1 MILTQ
6 TILKMEKINKSFND
20 VVVLNDVDFELEKG
34 EVHALMG
41 GNGAGKSTL
50 MKILTGVYT
59 ANSGNILIN
68 GNPVRIEKPQD
79 AQNAAIAMIFQEF
92 SVIPTM
98 SISENMFL
106 NREELKKTGFIN
118 QKRLNEQ
125 TKELLRELNIKVDP
139 NTKLEE
145 LSVGYWQMTEICK
158 ALSQDAKILIMDEPT
173 ATLTKKET
181 TVLFQLIKK
190 LKSKGISIIY
200 ISHRMDEIYKVSD
213 RITVLRDGK
222 NVITSP
228 VDDLPM
234 KSLVSHI
241 VGQDMGD
248 SFQWKERKNP
258 FLDESNP
265 VFEVQD
271 LHSGSK
277 VNGLSFKLFKGEI
290 LGIAGLMGSGR
301 TEMSKAVF
309 GIDKI
314 DTGTIKVNGKP
325 IKISNPQDAMNE
337 GIALVPED
345 RRVQGLVLEHSLREN
360 IMLPIL
366 NKVSKLSVIKNK
378 SVNDVS
384 ERFIKKLNVK
394 TDDIY
399 KTMNLLSGGNQQKIV
414 LSKWLANDPDILIL
428 DEPTNGVDIGAK
440 SEIIEIIKELADQ
453 GKSVIVISSELSE
466 LLAVVDRILIFKEG
480 KVDREIYRKDIVQEE
495 DLEHAIQ
502 NEN

>member
-1 MILTQ
+1 
-6 TILKMEKINKSFND
+6 
-20 VVVLNDVDFELEKG
+20 
-34 EVHALMG
+34 
-41 GNGAGKSTL
+41 
-50 MKILTGVYT
+50 
-59 ANSGNILIN
+59 
-68 GNPVRIEKPQD
+68 
-79 AQNAAIAMIFQEF
+79 
-92 SVIPTM
+92 
-98 SISENMFL
+98 
-106 NREELKKTGFIN
+106 
-118 QKRLNEQ
+118 
-125 TKELLRELNIKVDP
+125 
-139 NTKLEE
+139 
-145 LSVGYWQMTEICK
+145 MTEICK

-181 TVLFQLIKK
+181 TVLFQLIEK

-325 IKISNPQDAMNE
+325 IQISKPQDAMNE

-399 KTMNLLSGGNQQKIV
+399 KTINLLSGGNQQKIV

>member
-325 IKISNPQDAMNE
+325 IQISKPQDAMNE

>member
-325 IKISNPQDAMNE
+325 IQISKPQDAMNE

-384 ERFIKKLNVK
+384 EKFIKKLNVK

-399 KTMNLLSGGNQQKIV
+399 KTINLLSGGNQQKIV

>member
-181 TVLFQLIKK
+181 TVLFQLIEK

-325 IKISNPQDAMNE
+325 IQISKPQDAMNE

-384 ERFIKKLNVK
+384 EKFIKKLNVK

-399 KTMNLLSGGNQQKIV
+399 KTINLLSGGNQQKIV

>member
-1 MILTQ
+1 MTQ
-6 TILKMEKINKSFND
+6 PILKMKKINKSFND
-20 VVVLNDVDFELEKG
+20 VVVLEDVDFELNKG

-50 MKILTGVYT
+50 MKILTGVYSSD
-59 ANSGNILIN
+59 SGQILIDN
-68 GNPVRIEKPQD
+68 QPVKIEKPQD
-79 AQNAAIAMIFQEF
+79 AQKAGISMIFQEF

-98 SISENMFL
+98 SISENIFL
-106 NREELKKTGFIN
+106 NREELKRVGLIN
-118 QKRLNEQ
+118 QKKLNDQ
-125 TKELLRELNIKVDP
+125 TKELLGELNIQVDP

-145 LSVGYWQMTEICK
+145 LSVGYWQMTEIAK

-173 ATLTKKET
+173 ATLTKSET
-181 TVLFQLIKK
+181 DVLFQLIKK
-190 LKSKGISIIY
+190 LQNKGISIIY

-222 NVITSP
+222 LVSTSLAEN
-228 VDDLPM
+228 LPM
-234 KSLVSHI
+234 KGLVSHI
-241 VGQDMGD
+241 VGRDMGD
-248 SFQWKERKNP
+248 SFKWTERENP
-258 FLDESNP
+258 FLDKKKP
-265 VFEVQD
+265 VFEVKD
-271 LHSGSK
+271 LHAGSK
-277 VNGLSFKLFKGEI
+277 VNGLSFELYKGEI
-290 LGIAGLMGSGR
+290 LGVAGLMGSGR
-301 TEMSKAVF
+301 TEMSRAVF

-314 DTGTIKVNGKP
+314 DSGTVKVNGKA
-325 IKISNPQDAMNE
+325 IKISKPQDSINA

-345 RRVQGLVLEHSLREN
+345 RRVQGLVLEHNLREN

-366 NKVSKLSVIKNK
+366 NKVAKYSVIKSK
-378 SVNDVS
+378 AVNDIS
-384 ERFIKKLNVK
+384 ETFIKKLNVK

-440 SEIIEIIKELADQ
+440 SEIIEIIKELAAQ
-453 GKSVIVISSELSE
+453 GKSIIVISSELSE

-480 KVDREIYRKDIVQEE
+480 KVAENINRKDINQEE

-502 NEN
+502 NES

>member
-1 MILTQ
+1 MTQ

-20 VVVLNDVDFELEKG
+20 VVVLNDVDFELKKG

-68 GNPVRIEKPQD
+68 GDPVRIEKPQD

-222 NVITSP
+222 HVITSP